1 MKRIAWLTAALAILV
16 AAGVASAQAPP
27 PPKPAEQEKPKPPAK
42 KAKKVWTG
50 EDLQDLKK
58 PSDDYAEK
66 KQAEEGAKAE
76 AAKAEAAKEPAKA
89 EAEEPPAPEEIDPVT
104 GKKIL
109 DPESLEAMEK
119 DLKSWED
126 EVKRTEQLAEDARKE
141 MTSAPNQDA
150 WESAKT
156 RMEVYEQNVLDMQ
169 QKIEELRAKI
179 AEKKKT
185 QPKPAAKPTPQT
197 PATPPKS

>member
-50 EDLQDLKK
+50 DDLQDLKK
-58 PSDDYAEK
+58 PWDEHTEK
-66 KQAEEGAKAE
+66 KQKEADE
-76 AAKAEAAKEPAKA
+76 AAKAEEATKAAAKEPAK
-89 EAEEPPAPEEIDPVT
+89 EEPPAPEEIDPTT

-119 DLKSWED
+119 DLASWEK

-141 MTSAPNQDA
+141 MTAAPDQDA
-150 WESAKT
+150 WESAKA
-156 RMEVYEQNVLDMQ
+156 RMEIYEQNVVDMQ

-185 QPKPAAKPTPQT
+185 QTKPPAKAPGASPQ
-197 PATPPKS
+197 S

>member
-27 PPKPAEQEKPKPPAK
+27 PPKPAEQEKPKPPVK

-50 EDLQDLKK
+50 EDLQGLKK
-58 PSDDYAEK
+58 PWDEHTEK
-66 KQAEEGAKAE
+66 KEAEE
-76 AAKAEAAKEPAKA
+76 AAKAEAAKEPAKTA
-89 EAEEPPAPEEIDPVT
+89 AEEPPAPEEIDPVT

-141 MTSAPNQDA
+141 MTSSPNQDA
-150 WESAKT
+150 WESAKA
-156 RMEVYEQNVLDMQ
+156 RMEIYQQNALDMQ

-185 QPKPAAKPTPQT
+185 QGKPPAKAPAPQAAS
-197 PATPPKS
+197 APPKS

>member
-58 PSDDYAEK
+58 PWDEHTEK
-66 KQAEEGAKAE
+66 KEAEE

-89 EAEEPPAPEEIDPVT
+89 AAEEPPAPEEIDPVT

-109 DPESLEAMEK
+109 DPESVEAMEK

-141 MTSAPNQDA
+141 MTSSPNQDA

-156 RMEVYEQNVLDMQ
+156 RMEIYQQNALDMQ

-185 QPKPAAKPTPQT
+185 QGKPPAKAPAPQAAS
-197 PATPPKS
+197 APPKS